1 MPQELV
7 AFADEVSQT
16 AVRHH
21 KELMKRELQ
30 LTEAGPCEAHF
41 KGIMQSHKSDATK
54 IEQLYAS
61 VKAAS
66 LGKLPQVRLYR
77 M

>member
-30 LTEAGPCEAHF
+30 LTEAGPSEAHF
-41 KGIMQSHKSDATK
+41 KGIMQSHQSDATK

-66 LGKLPQVRLYR
+66 LPQVRLYR